1 MLSTLL
7 LSLLLQLGIPT
18 ENPTLR
24 VTVKGT
30 ACNTGSVRLGVWNQ
44 ATGFLSAATRIQG
57 YTLPAKPGAV
67 TFEITDLPRGTYA
80 ISVLHDK
87 DENGKMTKSFLG
99 WPVEAY
105 GFSNNARGTFSAPAF
120 EECVF
125 ELREPTEL
133 VIGIK

>member
-1 MLSTLL
+1 M
-7 LSLLLQLGIPT
+7 
-18 ENPTLR
+18 E
-24 VTVKGT
+24 GT
-30 ACNTGSVRLGVWNQ
+30 ACNTGSVRLGVWDR
-44 ATGFLSAATRIQG
+44 ATGFLSDGTRIKG
-57 YTLPAKPGAV
+57 YSLPAQPGSV
-67 TFEITDLPRGTYA
+67 TFEITDLPPGDYA

-105 GFSNNARGTFSAPAF
+105 GFSNNARGTFSAPDY

-125 ELREPTEL
+125 ELRDATEL

>member
-1 MLSTLL
+1 MLASLLIAFL
-7 LSLLLQLGIPT
+7 LSLGFPT
-18 ENPTLR
+18 DNPTLR
-24 VTVKGT
+24 VTVNGT
-30 ACNTGSVRLGVWNQ
+30 TSNTGSVRLGVWDQ

-57 YTLPAKPGAV
+57 YTLPARPGTV
-67 TFEITDLPRGTYA
+67 TFEITDLPPGTYA
-80 ISVLHDK
+80 ISVLHDE

-125 ELREPTEL
+125 ELREPLTL